1 MFSGIEKDF
10 WRRRDLN
17 SQPSDLL
24 NDKLDHRT
32 TVSCYI
38 ILILPTLFRNNFS
51 SLKKLF
57 TVIKAKVTFKSEQDH
72 SEGSVFFQ
80 LANQTQPIKSLKD
93 KLFLLF
99 NSIWINIFQDAKTV
113 QTVDFT
119 KIPFPSSDFISR
131 FCQDRRWGKLDRF
144 KTRSSKGL
152 GFFNPKLL
160 PFPCYLAGTWR
171 QSRMQ

>member
-1 MFSGIEKDF
+1 MVTFSYVFFHLFGLMAWIFSLSVIYSALF
-10 WRRRDLN
+10 W
-17 SQPSDLL
+17 
-24 NDKLDHRT
+24 
-32 TVSCYI
+32 
-38 ILILPTLFRNNFS
+38 NNLS
-51 SLKKLF
+51 SLNFF

-131 FCQDRRWGKLDRF
+131 FCQDRRWGKLNRF
-144 KTRSSKGL
+144 KTRGQSSRSSDRKR
-152 GFFNPKLL
+152 
-160 PFPCYLAGTWR
+160 TTE
-171 QSRMQ
+171 